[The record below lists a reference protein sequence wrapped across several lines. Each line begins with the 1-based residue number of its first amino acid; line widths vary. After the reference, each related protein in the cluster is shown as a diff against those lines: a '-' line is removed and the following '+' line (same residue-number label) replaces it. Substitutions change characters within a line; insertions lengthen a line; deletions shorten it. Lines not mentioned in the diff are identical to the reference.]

1 MKVIAVE
8 NSPENFLF
16 TDRTYTVLLSSDGRL
31 TLRDDKTGMTT
42 VVKEERVVPVKT
54 E

>member
-1 MKVIAVE
+1 MKVIAAE

-16 TDRTYTVLLSSDGRL
+16 TDRTYTVLLSSGGRL
-31 TLRDDKTGMTT
+31 TLRDDKTGMTA
-42 VVKEERVVPVKT
+42 VVQEERVVPVKS

>member
-16 TDRTYTVLLSSDGRL
+16 TDRTYTVLLSSGSRL

-42 VVKEERVVPVKT
+42 VVKEERVVLVKT

>member
-16 TDRTYTVLLSSDGRL
+16 TDRTYTVLLSGGRL
-31 TLRDDKTGMTT
+31 TLRDDKTGMAT
-42 VVKEERVVPVKT
+42 VVKEERVVPVKS

>member
-16 TDRTYTVLLSSDGRL
+16 TDRTYTALLSSGGRL

-42 VVKEERVVPVKT
+42 VVKEERVVPVKS

>member
-16 TDRTYTVLLSSDGRL
+16 TDRTYTVLLSSGDRL

-42 VVKEERVVPVKT
+42 VVKEERVVPVKS

>member
-16 TDRTYTVLLSSDGRL
+16 TDRTYTVLLRSGGRL
-31 TLRDDKTGMTT
+31 TLRDDK
-42 VVKEERVVPVKT
+42 KQA
-54 E
+54 

>member
-16 TDRTYTVLLSSDGRL
+16 IDRTYTVLLSSGGRL
-31 TLRDDKTGMTT
+31 TLRDDKTGRTT
-42 VVKEERVVPVKT
+42 VVKEERVVPVKS

>member
-16 TDRTYTVLLSSDGRL
+16 TDRTYTVLLSSGGRL
-31 TLRDDKTGMTT
+31 ALRDDKTGMTT
-42 VVKEERVVPVKT
+42 VVKEERVVPVKS

>member
-16 TDRTYTVLLSSDGRL
+16 TDRTYTVLLSSGGRP

-42 VVKEERVVPVKT
+42 VVKEERVVPVKS

>member
-16 TDRTYTVLLSSDGRL
+16 TDRTYTVLLSSGGRL
-31 TLRDDKTGMTT
+31 TLRDDKTGMTI
-42 VVKEERVVPVKT
+42 VVKEERVVPVKS

>member
-1 MKVIAVE
+1 MKVKALE

-16 TDRTYTVLLSSDGRL
+16 TDRAYTVLLSRDGRL
-31 TLRDDKTGMTT
+31 TLRDDKTGVTT
-42 VVKEERVVPVKT
+42 VVKEGRVVPVKS

>member
-1 MKVIAVE
+1 MKVMAVE

-16 TDRTYTVLLSSDGRL
+16 TDRTYTVLLSSGGRL
-31 TLRDDKTGMTT
+31 TLRDDITGMTT